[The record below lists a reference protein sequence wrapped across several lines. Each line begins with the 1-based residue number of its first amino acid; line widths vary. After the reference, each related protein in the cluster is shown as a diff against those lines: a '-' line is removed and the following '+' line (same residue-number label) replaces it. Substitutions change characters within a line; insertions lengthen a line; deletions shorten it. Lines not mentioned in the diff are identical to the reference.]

1 MSPASLADGGI
12 DDSFIVH
19 TPSPACL
26 LGGPAPPLEAA
37 WGTGPLGDG
46 HHRSG
51 GSRPHHLHDGVG
63 WRPRAE
69 YRHRGAGSGQVGPGA
84 TVAITAADLLGIHGI
99 YPGGTGDVVVS
110 ITNRND
116 IPVRVTAVDLP
127 SSTTYATGYT
137 TRAHTVPRTGC
148 SSATS
153 GVAWTRSA
161 SGRSSRVPLA
171 TPLVIG
177 AHQSATVTM
186 TNGANMRIS
195 APAAC
200 EATYFAMPG
209 LIGIGARADARAR
222 TSAPTVDSWVR

>member
-1 MSPASLADGGI
+1 MTASSFTRHRRPASLAAQRHPGQRR
-12 DDSFIVH
+12 
-19 TPSPACL
+19 
-26 LGGPAPPLEAA
+26 GGPAR
-37 WGTGPLGDG
+37 WGTGITAVAVAVLTTCTIAWAGILVPSIATG
-46 HHRSG
+46 
-51 GSRPHHLHDGVG
+51 
-63 WRPRAE
+63 
-69 YRHRGAGSGQVGPGA
+69 GAGSGQVGPGA
-84 TVAITAADLLGIHGI
+84 TVAITAADLPGIHGI

-116 IPVRVTAVDLP
+116 VPVRVTAVDLP

-137 TRAHTVPRTGC
+137 TSTHTVPRTGC

-153 GVAWTRSA
+153 GVAWTRSV

-209 LIGIGARADARAR
+209 LIGIGARTDAHAR
-222 TSAPTVDSWVR
+222 TSAPAVDSWVR

>member
-1 MSPASLADGGI
+1 MTASSFTRHRRPASLAAQRHSWKRRGGQ
-12 DDSFIVH
+12 
-19 TPSPACL
+19 AR
-26 LGGPAPPLEAA
+26 
-37 WGTGPLGDG
+37 WGTGITAVAVAVLTTCTMAWA
-46 HHRSG
+46 
-51 GSRPHHLHDGVG
+51 GVLVPSIG
-63 WRPRAE
+63 TGA
-69 YRHRGAGSGQVGPGA
+69 AGSGQVGPGP
-84 TVAITAADLLGIHGI
+84 TVAITAADLPGIHGI

-222 TSAPTVDSWVR
+222 TSALAVDSWVR